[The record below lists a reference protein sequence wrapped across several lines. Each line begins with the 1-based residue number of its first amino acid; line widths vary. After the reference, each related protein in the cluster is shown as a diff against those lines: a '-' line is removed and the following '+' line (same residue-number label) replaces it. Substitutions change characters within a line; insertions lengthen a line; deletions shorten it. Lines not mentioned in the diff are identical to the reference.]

1 MEVITSVLNHKNDE
15 LFTLI
20 KSQMTETD
28 EELFMTS
35 YYLYLQYGK
44 DNTAFVV
51 DFDMVW
57 KWAGFATVGN
67 AKTLLKKHFI
77 ENRDF
82 KTAFA
87 VAKATLSSEK
97 QHGGQNKEKIL
108 LTVNTFKKFCLKS
121 STIRAGEICDY
132 YIKMENIMHQYTEN
146 QLEKYQMKTI
156 ELQTNLKQSQIET
169 SMKRSEV
176 LIEMSKNKNLVYV
189 CKIQQLDNGNTIIK
203 IGDTSDI
210 ESRMKALNS
219 KFACKVIVLDIFLCD
234 NSYRFEQF
242 LHNSPEIVKYKYT
255 NVINNMS
262 SSTETYLIN
271 NYKQY
276 DKIVRFINDNILK
289 FTKDIEFMKLL
300 IEDKKLN
307 VEKDKITLEKDKI
320 NLINGLMPFCKNVEE
335 IHNLLDK
342 LFNSTIKCNEN
353 QNEEMLQ
360 QETNEAKQETNEAKQ
375 ETVAEQDTST
385 TKTETTQEEAKQEP
399 VATSASTSH
408 IQGPVVQ
415 IYHKDDLT
423 KVVKVFNSI
432 SEAIRTFNTEQSG
445 DDKPSFTSIK
455 HAFQHKILYLNHR
468 WNLINRDEPNQNK
481 AREIGETVTTKQRKC
496 GQVAMLNLDKT
507 KIVKVYPLS
516 KDAAADILQHPS
528 AICSAIKYGSVLDN
542 HYWIHLKDLPVSLKE
557 EYEKNKLIPEKT
569 PNIKGIKINVFNVK
583 TNTLIKTFNS
593 YVEINNELNISTK
606 TIKKYMATSETYNAI
621 YKFTLV

>member
-1 MEVITSVLNHKNDE
+1 MEVITSALNHKNDE

-20 KSQMTETD
+20 KSQMSEKD

-57 KWAGFATVGN
+57 KEIQFSRKADAKQLLIKKFKEHIDYKITAT
-67 AKTLLKKHFI
+67 
-77 ENRDF
+77 EY
-82 KTAFA
+82 A
-87 VAKATLSSEK
+87 VAVLEGGQK
-97 QHGGQNKEKIL
+97 QNGGQNKETIL
-108 LTVNTFKKFCLKS
+108 LTVDCFKNFCMLAGTPKS
-121 STIRAGEICDY
+121 KEIRKY
-132 YIKMENIMHQYTEN
+132 YIKMEIIMHQYTEN

-156 ELQTNLKQSQIET
+156 ELQQNLKQSQIET

-307 VEKDKITLEKDKI
+307 VEKDKI
-320 NLINGLMPFCKNVEE
+320 NLINGLMQMCKNIEE

-342 LFNSTIKCNEN
+342 VFN
-353 QNEEMLQ
+353 
-360 QETNEAKQETNEAKQ
+360 TNETQSENITQEETKQEETKQ

-399 VATSASTSH
+399 VATSASISH
-408 IQGPVVQ
+408 IQGPVIQ

-432 SEAIRTFNTEQSG
+432 SDAIRTFNTYQPG
-445 DDKPSFTSIK
+445 DEKPSFTSIK
-455 HAFQHKILYLNHR
+455 LAFQHKTLYLDHR
-468 WNLINRDEPNQNK
+468 WNLINRDEPNQNQT
-481 AREIGETVTTKQRKC
+481 REIGETVTTKQRKC

-557 EYEKNKLIPEKT
+557 EYEKNKPIPEKT

-583 TNTLIKTFNS
+583 TNTLIKIFNS

-606 TIKKYMATSETYNAI
+606 TIKKYMATGEAYNGT
-621 YKFTLV
+621 YKFTFV

>member
-1 MEVITSVLNHKNDE
+1 MEVITSALNHKNDE

-57 KWAGFATVGN
+57 KEIQFSRKADAKQLLIKKFKEHIDYKITAT
-67 AKTLLKKHFI
+67 
-77 ENRDF
+77 EY
-82 KTAFA
+82 A
-87 VAKATLSSEK
+87 VAVLEGGQK
-97 QHGGQNKEKIL
+97 QNGGQNKETIL
-108 LTVNTFKKFCLKS
+108 LTVDCFKNFCMLSGTPKS
-121 STIRAGEICDY
+121 KEIRKY
-132 YIKMENIMHQYTEN
+132 YIKMENIMHQYTEI

-156 ELQTNLKQSQIET
+156 ELQQNLKQSQIET

-307 VEKDKITLEKDKI
+307 VEKDKI
-320 NLINGLMPFCKNVEE
+320 NLINGLMQMCKNIEE

-342 LFNSTIKCNEN
+342 VFN
-353 QNEEMLQ
+353 
-360 QETNEAKQETNEAKQ
+360 TNETQSENITQEETTQEETKQEETKQ
-375 ETVAEQDTST
+375 ETVA
-385 TKTETTQEEAKQEP
+385 
-399 VATSASTSH
+399 TSASISH
-408 IQGPVVQ
+408 IQGPVIQ

-432 SEAIRTFNTEQSG
+432 SEAIRTFNTYQPG
-445 DDKPSFTSIK
+445 DEKPSFTSIK
-455 HAFQHKILYLNHR
+455 LAFQHKTLYLEHR
-468 WNLINRDEPNQNK
+468 WNLINRDEPNQNQT
-481 AREIGETVTTKQRKC
+481 REIGETVTTKQRKC

-557 EYEKNKLIPEKT
+557 EYEKNKPIPEKT

-583 TNTLIKTFNS
+583 TNTLIKIFNS

-606 TIKKYMATSETYNAI
+606 TIKKYMATGEAYNGT
-621 YKFTLV
+621 YKFTFV

>member
-1 MEVITSVLNHKNDE
+1 MEVITSALNHKNDE

-35 YYLYLQYGK
+35 YYLYLEYGK

-57 KWAGFATVGN
+57 REIQFSRKGDAKQLLIKKFNDGVDYKITATEY
-67 AKTLLKKHFI
+67 A
-77 ENRDF
+77 E
-82 KTAFA
+82 A
-87 VAKATLSSEK
+87 VLECGQK
-97 QHGGQNKEKIL
+97 QNGGQNKETIL
-108 LTVNTFKKFCLKS
+108 LTVDCFKNFCMLAGTSKS
-121 STIRAGEICDY
+121 KEIRKY
-132 YIKMENIMHQYTEN
+132 YIKMENIMHHYTEI
-146 QLEKYQMKTI
+146 QLEKYQIKTI
-156 ELQTNLKQSQIET
+156 ELQKNLKQSQIET

-320 NLINGLMPFCKNVEE
+320 NLINGLMQMCKNTEE
-335 IHNLLDK
+335 IYNLLDK
-342 LFNSTIKCNEN
+342 VFNYNIK
-353 QNEEMLQ
+353 
-360 QETNEAKQETNEAKQ
+360 TNEAQSENITQEETKQE

-399 VATSASTSH
+399 VATPVSTSH
-408 IQGPVVQ
+408 IQGPVIQ

-432 SEAIRTFNTEQSG
+432 SDAIRTFNTYQPG
-445 DDKPSFTSIK
+445 DEKPSFTSIK
-455 HAFQHKILYLNHR
+455 LAFQHKTLYLEHR
-468 WNLINRDEPNQNK
+468 WNLINRDEPNQNQT
-481 AREIGETVTTKQRKC
+481 REIGETVTTKQRKC

-557 EYEKNKLIPEKT
+557 EYEKNKPIPEKT

-606 TIKKYMATSETYNAI
+606 TIKKYMTSGETYNAT
-621 YKFTLV
+621 YKFTIV

>member
-1 MEVITSVLNHKNDE
+1 MEVITSALNHKNDE

-57 KWAGFATVGN
+57 KEIQFSRKADAKQLLIKKFKEHIDYKITAT
-67 AKTLLKKHFI
+67 
-77 ENRDF
+77 EY
-82 KTAFA
+82 A
-87 VAKATLSSEK
+87 VAVLEGGQK
-97 QHGGQNKEKIL
+97 QNGGQNKETIL
-108 LTVNTFKKFCLKS
+108 LTVDCFKNFCMLAGTPKS
-121 STIRAGEICDY
+121 KEIRKY
-132 YIKMENIMHQYTEN
+132 YIKMEIIMHQYTEN

-156 ELQTNLKQSQIET
+156 ELQQNLKQSQIET

-320 NLINGLMPFCKNVEE
+320 NLINGLMQMCKNIEE

-342 LFNSTIKCNEN
+342 VFN
-353 QNEEMLQ
+353 
-360 QETNEAKQETNEAKQ
+360 TNETQSENITQEETTQEETKQEETKQ
-375 ETVAEQDTST
+375 ETVA
-385 TKTETTQEEAKQEP
+385 
-399 VATSASTSH
+399 TSASISH
-408 IQGPVVQ
+408 IQGPVIQ

-432 SEAIRTFNTEQSG
+432 SEAIRTFNTYQPG
-445 DDKPSFTSIK
+445 DEKPSFTSIK
-455 HAFQHKILYLNHR
+455 LAFQHKTLYLEHR
-468 WNLINRDEPNQNK
+468 WNLINRDEPNQNQT
-481 AREIGETVTTKQRKC
+481 REIGETVTTKQRKC

-557 EYEKNKLIPEKT
+557 EYEKNKPIPEKT

-583 TNTLIKTFNS
+583 TNTLIKIFNS

-606 TIKKYMATSETYNAI
+606 TIKKYMATGEAYNGT
-621 YKFTLV
+621 YKFTFV

>member
-1 MEVITSVLNHKNDE
+1 MEVITSALNHKNDE

-20 KSQMTETD
+20 KSQMSEKD

-57 KWAGFATVGN
+57 KEIQFSRKADAKQLLIKKFKEHIDYKITAT
-67 AKTLLKKHFI
+67 
-77 ENRDF
+77 EY
-82 KTAFA
+82 A
-87 VAKATLSSEK
+87 VAVLEGGQK
-97 QHGGQNKEKIL
+97 QNGGQNKETIL
-108 LTVNTFKKFCLKS
+108 LTVDCFKNFCMLAGTPKS
-121 STIRAGEICDY
+121 KEIRKY
-132 YIKMENIMHQYTEN
+132 YIKMEIIMHQYTEN

-156 ELQTNLKQSQIET
+156 ELQQNLKQSQIET

-320 NLINGLMPFCKNVEE
+320 NLINGLMQMCKNIEE

-342 LFNSTIKCNEN
+342 VFN
-353 QNEEMLQ
+353 
-360 QETNEAKQETNEAKQ
+360 TNETQSENITQEETTQEETKQEETKQ
-375 ETVAEQDTST
+375 ETVA
-385 TKTETTQEEAKQEP
+385 
-399 VATSASTSH
+399 TSASISH
-408 IQGPVVQ
+408 IQGPVIQ

-432 SEAIRTFNTEQSG
+432 SEAIRTFNTYQPG
-445 DDKPSFTSIK
+445 DEKPSFTSIK
-455 HAFQHKILYLNHR
+455 LAFQHKTLYLEHR
-468 WNLINRDEPNQNK
+468 WNLINRDEPNQNQT
-481 AREIGETVTTKQRKC
+481 REIGETVTTKQRKC

-557 EYEKNKLIPEKT
+557 EYEKNKPIPEKT

-583 TNTLIKTFNS
+583 TNTLIKIFNS

-606 TIKKYMATSETYNAI
+606 TIKKYMATGEAYNGT
-621 YKFTLV
+621 YKFTFV

>member
-20 KSQMTETD
+20 KSQMSEKD

-44 DNTAFVV
+44 DNAAFVV

-57 KWAGFATVGN
+57 REIQFSRKN
-67 AKTLLKKHFI
+67 DAKQLLIKKFNDGVDYKI
-77 ENRDF
+77 IAAEY
-82 KTAFA
+82 A
-87 VAKATLSSEK
+87 VAVLEGGQK
-97 QHGGQNKEKIL
+97 QNGGQNKETIL
-108 LTVNTFKKFCLKS
+108 LTVDCFKNFCMLSGTPKS
-121 STIRAGEICDY
+121 KEIRKY
-132 YIKMENIMHQYTEN
+132 YIKMENIMNQYTEN

-176 LIEMSKNKNLVYV
+176 LIEMSKNKILVYV

-307 VEKDKITLEKDKI
+307 VEKDKI
-320 NLINGLMPFCKNVEE
+320 NLINGLMQMCKNIEE

-342 LFNSTIKCNEN
+342 VFN
-353 QNEEMLQ
+353 
-360 QETNEAKQETNEAKQ
+360 TNETPSENI
-375 ETVAEQDTST
+375 
-385 TKTETTQEEAKQEP
+385 TQEESKQEP
-399 VATSASTSH
+399 VATSASISH
-408 IQGPVVQ
+408 IQGPVIQ

-432 SEAIRTFNTEQSG
+432 SDAIRTFNTYQPG
-445 DDKPSFTSIK
+445 DEKPSFTSIK
-455 HAFQHKILYLNHR
+455 LAFQHKTLYLEHR
-468 WNLINRDEPNQNK
+468 WNLINRDEPNQNQT
-481 AREIGETVTTKQRKC
+481 REIGETVTTKQRKC

-528 AICSAIKYGSVLDN
+528 AICSAIKYGSVLHN

-557 EYEKNKLIPEKT
+557 EYEKNKPIPEKT

-583 TNTLIKTFNS
+583 TNTLIKIFNS

-606 TIKKYMATSETYNAI
+606 TIKKYMTTGEAYNGI
-621 YKFTLV
+621 YKFTFV

>member
-1 MEVITSVLNHKNDE
+1 
-15 LFTLI
+15 
-20 KSQMTETD
+20 
-28 EELFMTS
+28 
-35 YYLYLQYGK
+35 
-44 DNTAFVV
+44 
-51 DFDMVW
+51 
-57 KWAGFATVGN
+57 
-67 AKTLLKKHFI
+67 
-77 ENRDF
+77 
-82 KTAFA
+82 
-87 VAKATLSSEK
+87 
-97 QHGGQNKEKIL
+97 
-108 LTVNTFKKFCLKS
+108 
-121 STIRAGEICDY
+121 
-132 YIKMENIMHQYTEN
+132 MENIMHQYTEI

-156 ELQTNLKQSQIET
+156 ELQQNLKQSQIET

-320 NLINGLMPFCKNVEE
+320 NLINGLMQMCKNIEE

-342 LFNSTIKCNEN
+342 VFNTNETQSEN
-353 QNEEMLQ
+353 ITQEETTQ
-360 QETNEAKQETNEAKQ
+360 QETKQ

-385 TKTETTQEEAKQEP
+385 TKTETTQEEAKQET
-399 VATSASTSH
+399 VTTSSSASISH
-408 IQGPVVQ
+408 IQGPVIQ

-432 SEAIRTFNTEQSG
+432 SDAIRSFNTYQPG
-445 DDKPSFTSIK
+445 DEKPSFTSIK
-455 HAFQHKILYLNHR
+455 LAFQHKTLYLEHR
-468 WNLINRDEPNQNK
+468 WNLINRDEPNQNQT
-481 AREIGETVTTKQRKC
+481 REIGETVTTKQRKC

-557 EYEKNKLIPEKT
+557 EYEKNKPIPEKT

-583 TNTLIKTFNS
+583 TNTLIKIFNS

-606 TIKKYMATSETYNAI
+606 TIKKYMATGEAYNGT

>member
-1 MEVITSVLNHKNDE
+1 MEVITSALNHKNDE

-44 DNTAFVV
+44 DNAAFVV

-82 KTAFA
+82 KLAFA
-87 VAKATLSSEK
+87 VAKAVLECGQN

-108 LTVNTFKKFCLKS
+108 LTVNAFKKFCLKS

-156 ELQTNLKQSQIET
+156 ELQQNLKQSQIET
-169 SMKRSEV
+169 SVKRSEV

-210 ESRMKALNS
+210 ESRMKALNA

-255 NVINNMS
+255 TVINNMC

-320 NLINGLMPFCKNVEE
+320 NLINGLMQMCKNIEE

-342 LFNSTIKCNEN
+342 VFNTNETQSEN
-353 QNEEMLQ
+353 ITQEETTQ
-360 QETNEAKQETNEAKQ
+360 QETKQ

-399 VATSASTSH
+399 VATSASISH
-408 IQGPVVQ
+408 IQGPVIQ
-415 IYHKDDLT
+415 IYHKDDLS

-432 SEAIRTFNTEQSG
+432 SDAIRTFNTYQPG
-445 DDKPSFTSIK
+445 DEKPSFTSIK
-455 HAFQHKILYLNHR
+455 LAFQHKTLYLEHR
-468 WNLINRDEPNQNK
+468 WNLINRDEPNQNQT
-481 AREIGETVTTKQRKC
+481 REIGETVTTKQRKC

-528 AICSAIKYGSVLDN
+528 AICSAIKYGSVLHN

-557 EYEKNKLIPEKT
+557 EYEKNKPIPEKT
-569 PNIKGIKINVFNVK
+569 PNLKGIKINVFNVK
-583 TNTLIKTFNS
+583 TNTLIKIFNS

-606 TIKKYMATSETYNAI
+606 TIKKYMATGEAYNGT
-621 YKFTLV
+621 YKFTFV